1 MLGRDFN
8 SRGMETCRG
17 LIPPPRRFVGP
28 CAGPCCGAL
37 PALCGSVSR
46 RTAVIAST
54 LLFVVR
60 VEVSEHVL
68 ATSDTSD
75 MLLALMS
82 APNVLLQRDN
92 ARCRRGGGGLQ
103 ERFHPDGAE
112 KWKTRRQP
120 DRLGVTSRDT
130 LAERLRRRPAKP
142 MGSPRVGSNPTG
154 VVLVLSSSSTSRG
167 NFGWAWV
174 QHVQKFLHSICVGV
188 LHEWAACHGK
198 QGGGRSFELTGTSS
212 WRLQRTAPCV
222 SAGQE
227 GGSAAAGNSTQFP
240 DANWCGESASAGPG
254 VILSPWVAAM

>member
-1 MLGRDFN
+1 MWQGQPAACGSLPG
-8 SRGMETCRG
+8 GAGEAGWQT
-17 LIPPPRRFVGP
+17 IPPQPTPPPHPVQQSTPHRGQEPSHPSNPTPGAGTRHKELGMGCPPPGP
-28 CAGPCCGAL
+28 DSSKDGTRSC
-37 PALCGSVSR
+37 
-46 RTAVIAST
+46 
-54 LLFVVR
+54 
-60 VEVSEHVL
+60 H
-68 ATSDTSD
+68 
-75 MLLALMS
+75 
-82 APNVLLQRDN
+82 LQW
-92 ARCRRGGGGLQ
+92 C
-103 ERFHPDGAE
+103 
-112 KWKTRRQP
+112 K
-120 DRLGVTSRDT
+120 DT

-142 MGSPRVGSNPTG
+142 MGSPCVGSNPTG

-227 GGSAAAGNSTQFP
+227 GGGAAAGNSTQFP
-240 DANWCGESASAGPG
+240 DANWCGESALAGPG

>member
-1 MLGRDFN
+1 M
-8 SRGMETCRG
+8 
-17 LIPPPRRFVGP
+17 IPPPRRFVGP

-68 ATSDTSD
+68 ATSDTSE

-130 LAERLRRRPAKP
+130 LAERLRRRPAKL

-154 VVLVLSSSSTSRG
+154 VVLVLSSSSASRG

-174 QHVQKFLHSICVGV
+174 RHVQKFLHSIGV
-188 LHEWAACHGK
+188 EVQHEWAACHGK
-198 QGGGRSFELTGTSS
+198 QGGGRSFQADWDKLLVCAADSSLHLGGAGMRKRNSWELHAVPRCPLV
-212 WRLQRTAPCV
+212 WRVRFSRSRRHSVTLVGSHVTTPSPRM
-222 SAGQE
+222 
-227 GGSAAAGNSTQFP
+227 GSAS
-240 DANWCGESASAGPG
+240 
-254 VILSPWVAAM
+254 

>member
-17 LIPPPRRFVGP
+17 LIPPPRRFV
-28 CAGPCCGAL
+28 GPCCGAL

-75 MLLALMS
+75 MLLALTS
-82 APNVLLQRDN
+82 APNVLLQRDK

-154 VVLVLSSSSTSRG
+154 VVLSCFS
-167 NFGWAWV
+167 WACRAHAGATWV
-174 QHVQKFLHSICVGV
+174 
-188 LHEWAACHGK
+188 
-198 QGGGRSFELTGTSS
+198 
-212 WRLQRTAPCV
+212 
-222 SAGQE
+222 
-227 GGSAAAGNSTQFP
+227 
-240 DANWCGESASAGPG
+240 
-254 VILSPWVAAM
+254 